1 MCVCKGAAIVVWSI
15 DLVAVPGLRLLEKEG
30 HALKYNTPLCWHVY
44 KGISIV
50 VWSIARVEGSALLVT
65 SFFGGCRIT
74 CALQVLCP
82 LWLALPFLPTKRLSK
97 LGCG

>member
-1 MCVCKGAAIVVWSI
+1 VCKGAAIVVWSI

-65 SFFGGCRIT
+65 SFLGAAELPVGS
-74 CALQVLCP
+74 QVLC
-82 LWLALPFLPTKRLSK
+82 LACPSHIKAY
-97 LGCG
+97 